1 MNQLVL
7 RVFFVACAFAPVAAS
22 AQQPVEG
29 DYVIHDFRF
38 ASGQV
43 LPALRLHYTTLG
55 QPLRD
60 ASGQVSNAVLIL
72 HGTGGRGA
80 NFLREDWMAEL
91 FGPGQPLDAARYFV
105 ILPDSIGH
113 GASSK
118 PSDGLHARF
127 PRYDYADMVRAQYR
141 LVTEA
146 LGVERLRLVVGASM
160 GGMHA
165 WLWAVTYPDSM
176 DAIVPMVCLPVEV
189 SGRNRMLRRLIT
201 DAVRGDPAWK
211 GGEYATPPPGLRA
224 ALQLVMI
231 SGASARELSQL
242 APTALAAD
250 KFLDDFARRR
260 LPQTDA
266 NDFLY
271 AWESSSGYDPSAQL
285 PRIRARVLA
294 INFEDDER
302 NPPELAIMER
312 EIARV
317 ARGRYVL
324 IPASDNTRGHRSFY
338 QVPLWRPYLIELLS
352 E

>member
-1 MNQLVL
+1 MNKVILMV
-7 RVFFVACAFAPVAAS
+7 VIAGCALTPAVVP
-22 AQQPVEG
+22 AQQRAEA
-29 DYVIHDFRF
+29 DYVIRDFRF
-38 ASGQV
+38 ASGEV
-43 LPALRLHYTTLG
+43 LPELRLHYTTLG
-55 QPLRD
+55 RPQHD
-60 ASGQVSNAVLIL
+60 GSGQVNNAVLIL
-72 HGTGGRGA
+72 HGTYGRGA
-80 NFLREDWMAEL
+80 NFLRDDWLAEL
-91 FGPGQPLDAARYFV
+91 FGPGQPLDAARYF
-105 ILPDSIGH
+105 IIFPDSIGH

-118 PSDGLHARF
+118 PSDGLRTRF
-127 PRYDYADMVRAQYR
+127 PHYDYTDMVQAQYR

-146 LGVERLRLVVGASM
+146 LGVQHLQLVLGASM

-165 WLWAVTYPDSM
+165 WLWAVTYPDAM
-176 DAIVPMVCLPVEV
+176 DAVVPMACLPVEV

-211 GGEYATPPPGLRA
+211 SGEYTTPPPGLRT

-231 SGASARELSQL
+231 SGASARELSQVG
-242 APTALAAD
+242 PTAAAAD
-250 KFLDDFARRR
+250 KFLDDFARQR

-271 AWESSSGYDPSAQL
+271 AWESSAGYDPSAQL
-285 PRIRARVLA
+285 PRVRARVLA

-317 ARGRYVL
+317 PRARYVL
-324 IPASDNTRGHRSFY
+324 ISASDNTRGHRSFY
-338 QVPLWRPYLIELLS
+338 QVPLWKQYLIELL

>member
-1 MNQLVL
+1 MREIILKVSLV
-7 RVFFVACAFAPVAAS
+7 VCAFAALSAS
-22 AQQPVEG
+22 AQQPIEG

-38 ASGQV
+38 ASGAV

-55 QPLRD
+55 QPQRD
-60 ASGQVSNAVLIL
+60 ASGRVDNAVLIL

-91 FGPGQPLDAARYFV
+91 FGPGQPLDAARYFI

-113 GASSK
+113 GGSSK
-118 PSDGLHARF
+118 PSDGLHAQF

-141 LVTEA
+141 MMTEA
-146 LGVERLRLVVGASM
+146 LGVDHLRLIIGTSM

-165 WLWAVTYPDSM
+165 WLWAVTYPDAM
-176 DAIVPMVCLPVEV
+176 DAVVPMVCLPVEV
-189 SGRNRMLRRLIT
+189 SGRNRMLRRIIT
-201 DAVRGDPAWK
+201 DAVRRDPAWN
-211 GGEYATPPPGLRA
+211 GGEYAAPPPGLRT
-224 ALQLVMI
+224 ALQLVLI

-242 APTALAAD
+242 GPTTIAAD
-250 KFLDDFARRR
+250 RFLEDFARRR

-271 AWESSSGYDPSAQL
+271 AWESSTDYDPSAQL
-285 PRIRARVLA
+285 PQIRARVLA

-302 NPPELAIMER
+302 NPPELGIMER

-317 ARGRYVL
+317 PHGRYVL
-324 IPASDNTRGHRSFY
+324 IPASDSTHGHRSFY
-338 QVPLWRPYLIELLS
+338 QVSLWKQHLIELLAK
-352 E
+352 

>member
-1 MNQLVL
+1 MNETIL
-7 RVFFVACAFAPVAAS
+7 RMLLVACAFAPLPAS
-22 AQQPVEG
+22 ALQPGEG

-38 ASGQV
+38 GSGEV
-43 LPALRLHYTTLG
+43 LAALRLHYTTLG
-55 QPLRD
+55 KPLRD
-60 ASGQVSNAVLIL
+60 TSGQVTNAVLIL

-80 NFLREDWMAEL
+80 NFLRENWMTEL
-91 FGPGQPLDAARYFV
+91 FGPGQPLDTARYF
-105 ILPDSIGH
+105 IIFPDSIGH
-113 GASSK
+113 GGSSK
-118 PSDGLHARF
+118 PSDGLRARF

-141 LVTEA
+141 LVSEA
-146 LGVERLRLVVGASM
+146 LDVKHLRLVIGASM

-165 WLWAVTYPDSM
+165 WQWAVTYPDAM
-176 DAIVPMVCLPVEV
+176 DVIVPMVCLPVEV

-201 DAVRGDPAWK
+201 DAVRGDPAWN

-242 APTALAAD
+242 APTARAAD
-250 KFLDDFARRR
+250 KFLDDFARQR

-266 NDFLY
+266 NDFLF
-271 AWESSSGYDPSAQL
+271 AWEASTGYDPSAQL
-285 PRIRARVLA
+285 PQIRARVLA

-302 NPPELAIMER
+302 NPPDLGVMER

-317 ARGRYVL
+317 PRGHYVL

-338 QVPLWRPYLIELLS
+338 EVQLWKQYLIELLS
-352 E
+352 D

>member
-1 MNQLVL
+1 MNETIL
-7 RVFFVACAFAPVAAS
+7 RLLLVACAFAPLPAS

-38 ASGQV
+38 ASGEV

-60 ASGQVSNAVLIL
+60 ASGRVSNAVLIL

-105 ILPDSIGH
+105 VLPDSIGH

-146 LGVERLRLVVGASM
+146 LGVERLRLIVGASM

-165 WLWAVTYPDSM
+165 WLWAVTYPDAM
-176 DAIVPMVCLPVEV
+176 DAIVPMVCLPVEI

-211 GGEYATPPPGLRA
+211 GGEYTTPPPGLRP

-231 SGASARELSQL
+231 SGASARELSQV

-250 KFLDDFARRR
+250 KFLDDFARQR

-271 AWESSSGYDPSAQL
+271 AWEASSGYDPSAQL

-324 IPASDNTRGHRSFY
+324 IPASDTTRGHRSFY
-338 QVPLWRPYLIELLS
+338 QVPLWKQYLIELLS

>member
-1 MNQLVL
+1 
-7 RVFFVACAFAPVAAS
+7 
-22 AQQPVEG
+22 
-29 DYVIHDFRF
+29 
-38 ASGQV
+38 
-43 LPALRLHYTTLG
+43 
-55 QPLRD
+55 
-60 ASGQVSNAVLIL
+60 
-72 HGTGGRGA
+72 
-80 NFLREDWMAEL
+80 MAEL

-146 LGVERLRLVVGASM
+146 LGVERLQARRRRLDGRDARLAVG
-160 GGMHA
+160 GD
-165 WLWAVTYPDSM
+165 LPRRM

-211 GGEYATPPPGLRA
+211 GGEYTTPPPGLRA

-231 SGASARELSQL
+231 SGRKRTRAVAAR
-242 APTALAAD
+242 AHRAAAD
-250 KFLDDFARRR
+250 KFLDDFARQR

-271 AWESSSGYDPSAQL
+271 AWESSSRLRPLRAAAADPRTRPGHQLRGRRAQ
-285 PRIRARVLA
+285 PARAGDHGARDRARG
-294 INFEDDER
+294 
-302 NPPELAIMER
+302 
-312 EIARV
+312 ARSLRADTCKRQHRAV
-317 ARGRYVL
+317 TG
-324 IPASDNTRGHRSFY
+324 ASTKCRCGSRT
-338 QVPLWRPYLIELLS
+338 
-352 E
+352 

>member
-1 MNQLVL
+1 
-7 RVFFVACAFAPVAAS
+7 
-22 AQQPVEG
+22 
-29 DYVIHDFRF
+29 
-38 ASGQV
+38 
-43 LPALRLHYTTLG
+43 
-55 QPLRD
+55 
-60 ASGQVSNAVLIL
+60 
-72 HGTGGRGA
+72 
-80 NFLREDWMAEL
+80 
-91 FGPGQPLDAARYFV
+91 
-105 ILPDSIGH
+105 
-113 GASSK
+113 
-118 PSDGLHARF
+118 
-127 PRYDYADMVRAQYR
+127 
-141 LVTEA
+141 
-146 LGVERLRLVVGASM
+146 VERLRLVVGASM

-211 GGEYATPPPGLRA
+211 GGEYTTPPPGLRL

-250 KFLDDFARRR
+250 KFLDDFARQR

-271 AWESSSGYDPSAQL
+271 AWDASSGYDPSAQL
-285 PRIRARVLA
+285 ARIRAHVLA

-302 NPPELAIMER
+302 NPPELGIMER

-324 IPASDNTRGHRSFY
+324 IPASDNPRGHRSFY
-338 QVPLWRPYLIELLS
+338 QVPLWKPYLIELLL